1 MALPLREHYDAVVIG
16 GGPAG
21 TTFARLLHRAGFA
34 VLLVERARHPRF
46 SVGESLLPATMPL
59 WQRLG
64 LVERFEKAG
73 FVRKYGAY
81 FCFADGERPEYSHFP
96 NASRWIADH
105 SYEVRRADFDQVLW
119 DAARET
125 GLDARDQTV
134 VEEVVFAGERATGV
148 RLRLSDGS
156 LAHVDAR
163 LVADC
168 SGRTT
173 LIGAQRALRDR
184 DPQLHRVALYCHYGD
199 AIRSTGED
207 AGTIAVVAAP
217 FGWMWLIPFADGGAS
232 VGAVLDREWYGQRR
246 RAGAD
251 HDAIWSEVLALVPA
265 VARRLRGAPQT
276 RAVEATADF
285 QYRLRALAGDG
296 WVAIGDA
303 GAFLDPVFSSG
314 VHLAMTG
321 AERASDA
328 AARALA
334 GDRQPVA
341 RDFARYARES
351 RAQLGVYA
359 RFIYAWYD
367 PAFREVFMRPPH
379 GRPGVAW
386 LRREVVSVLAGSL
399 TPTWRVWPAIGTL
412 LWLARRQRRA
422 TARAQAA
429 SRAQRA
435 QVSRSEPKASEDHRT
450 GERRPSGS

>member
-1 MALPLREHYDAVVIG
+1 MARELREQYDAVVVG

-21 TTFARLLHRAGFA
+21 TTFAHLLRRAGHD

-46 SVGESLLPATMPL
+46 CVGESLLPATMPL
-59 WQRLG
+59 WRRLG
-64 LVERFEKAG
+64 VAERFEKAG

-81 FCFADGERPEYSHFP
+81 FCFASGEQPEYSHFP
-96 NASRWIADH
+96 NASHWIADH
-105 SYEVRRADFDQVLW
+105 SYEVRRADFDQILW
-119 DAARET
+119 DAALET
-125 GLDARDQTV
+125 GIDARDETA
-134 VEEVVFAGERATGV
+134 VEEVIFAGARAMGAV
-148 RLRLSDGS
+148 LRASDGS
-156 LAHVDAR
+156 RTRVRAR

-168 SGRTT
+168 SGRAT
-173 LIGAQRALRDR
+173 LVGGQLALRVR
-184 DPQLHRVALYCHYGD
+184 DPNLHRVALYCHYGD
-199 AIRSTGED
+199 TIRSTGED

-232 VGAVLDREWYGQRR
+232 VGAVLDREWYGERR
-246 RAGAD
+246 RASAD

-265 VARRLRGAPQT
+265 VARRLSGATQT

-285 QYRLRALAGDG
+285 QYRLRELAGDG

-321 AERASDA
+321 AERASA
-328 AARALA
+328 AATRALA
-334 GDRQPVA
+334 GGRLPVA

-367 PAFREVFMRPPH
+367 PAFREVFVRPPH
-379 GRPGVAW
+379 GKPGVEW
-386 LRREVVSVLAGSL
+386 LRREVVSVLAGSV

-422 TARAQAA
+422 NAGAGNAT
-429 SRAQRA
+429 
-435 QVSRSEPKASEDHRT
+435 
-450 GERRPSGS
+450 

>member
-1 MALPLREHYDAVVIG
+1 MADVLREQYDAVVIG

-21 TTFARLLHRAGFA
+21 TTFAHLLSRAGHA

-59 WQRLG
+59 WRRLG
-64 LVERFEKAG
+64 VAERFEKAG

-81 FCFADGERPEYSHFP
+81 FCFADGEQPEYSHFP

-105 SYEVRRADFDQVLW
+105 SYEVRRADFDQILW
-119 DAARET
+119 EAALET
-125 GLDARDQTV
+125 GVDARDQTD
-134 VEEVVFAGERATGV
+134 VEEVIFERGRATGV
-148 RLRLSDGS
+148 SLRLADGGR
-156 LAHVDAR
+156 AQVRAR

-168 SGRTT
+168 SGRAT
-173 LIGAQRALRDR
+173 LIGAQLALRER
-184 DPQLHRVALYCHYGD
+184 DQNLHRVALYCHYGD

-207 AGTIAVVAAP
+207 AGTIAVVATE

-232 VGAVLDREWYGQRR
+232 VGAVLDRDWYGERR

-251 HDAIWSEVLALVPA
+251 HDAIWSEVLSLVPA
-265 VARRLRGAPQT
+265 VARRLRGAPLA

-285 QYRLRALAGDG
+285 QYRLRELAGDG

-321 AERASDA
+321 AERASLA

-334 GDRQPVA
+334 GGRLPVA

-379 GRPGVAW
+379 GRPGVEW
-386 LRREVVSVLAGSL
+386 LRRELVSVLAGSV
-399 TPTWRVWPAIGTL
+399 TPSWRVWPAIGTL

-422 TARAQAA
+422 NERAGARA
-429 SRAQRA
+429 
-435 QVSRSEPKASEDHRT
+435 
-450 GERRPSGS
+450 

>member
-1 MALPLREHYDAVVIG
+1 MARTLREQYDAAVIG

-21 TTFARLLHRAGFA
+21 TTFAHLLSRAGHA

-59 WQRLG
+59 WRRLG
-64 LVERFEKAG
+64 VAERFEKAG

-81 FCFADGERPEYSHFP
+81 FCFADGEQPEYSHFP
-96 NASRWIADH
+96 NASRWVADH
-105 SYEVRRADFDQVLW
+105 SYEVRRADFDQILW
-119 DAARET
+119 DAALET
-125 GLDARDQTV
+125 GVDARDQTD
-134 VEEVVFAGERATGV
+134 VEEVIFERGRAAGV
-148 RLRLSDGS
+148 RLRLADGGR
-156 LAHVDAR
+156 AQVRAR

-168 SGRTT
+168 SGRAT
-173 LIGAQRALRDR
+173 LIGAQLALRER
-184 DPQLHRVALYCHYGD
+184 DPNLHRVALYCHYGD

-207 AGTIAVVAAP
+207 AGTIAVVATG

-232 VGAVLDREWYGQRR
+232 VGAVLDRECYGQRR

-251 HDAIWSEVLALVPA
+251 HDAIWREVLQQVPA

-276 RAVEATADF
+276 RPVEATADF
-285 QYRLRALAGDG
+285 QYRLRELAGDG
-296 WVAIGDA
+296 WVAIGEA

-321 AERASDA
+321 ADRASRA
-328 AARALA
+328 ATRALA
-334 GDRQPVA
+334 GGRLPVA
-341 RDFARYARES
+341 GDFARYARES

-367 PAFREVFMRPPH
+367 PAFREVFVRPPH
-379 GRPGVAW
+379 GRPGVEW
-386 LRREVVSVLAGSL
+386 LRREVVSVLAGSV

-422 TARAQAA
+422 NA
-429 SRAQRA
+429 SFAQRA
-435 QVSRSEPKASEDHRT
+435 E
-450 GERRPSGS
+450 GERRP

>member
-1 MALPLREHYDAVVIG
+1 MAPALREDCDAVVIG

-21 TTFARLLHRAGFA
+21 TTFAHLLRRAGYA

-46 SVGESLLPATMPL
+46 CVGESLLPATMPL

-64 LVERFEKAG
+64 VAERFEKAG

-81 FCFADGERPEYSHFP
+81 FCFADGEQPEYSHFP

-105 SYEVRRADFDQVLW
+105 SYEVRRADFDQILW
-119 DAARET
+119 DAALET
-125 GLDARDQTV
+125 GIHARDETL
-134 VEEVVFAGERATGV
+134 VEEVVFERTRATGV
-148 RLRLSDGS
+148 RLRLPDGS
-156 LAHVDAR
+156 RVPVRAR

-168 SGRTT
+168 SGRAT
-173 LIGAQRALRDR
+173 LIGAQLALRDR
-184 DPQLHRVALYCHYGD
+184 DPHLHRVALYCHYGD

-232 VGAVLDREWYGQRR
+232 VGAVLDRDWYGQRR
-246 RAGAD
+246 RAGSD
-251 HDAIWSEVLALVPA
+251 HDAIWNEVLSLVPA

-276 RAVEATADF
+276 RPVEATADF
-285 QYRLRALAGDG
+285 QYRLRELAGDG

-321 AERASDA
+321 AERASAA

-334 GDRQPVA
+334 AGRQPVA

-367 PAFREVFMRPPH
+367 PAFREVFVRPPH

-386 LRREVVSVLAGSL
+386 LRREIVSVLAGAV
-399 TPTWRVWPAIGTL
+399 TPTWRVWPAIGAL

-422 TARAQAA
+422 SARAGAPA
-429 SRAQRA
+429 
-435 QVSRSEPKASEDHRT
+435 
-450 GERRPSGS
+450 

>member
-1 MALPLREHYDAVVIG
+1 MARALRDQYDAVVIG

-21 TTFARLLHRAGFA
+21 TTFAQLLRRAGHA

-59 WQRLG
+59 WRRLG

-105 SYEVRRADFDQVLW
+105 SYEVRRADFDQILW
-119 DAARET
+119 DVALETGVDARE
-125 GLDARDQTV
+125 QTL
-134 VEEVVFAGERATGV
+134 VEEVTFAGARAAGV
-148 RLRLSDGS
+148 RLRLADGS
-156 LAHVDAR
+156 RAEVGAR

-168 SGRTT
+168 SGRAT
-173 LIGAQRALRDR
+173 LIGAQLALRDR

-207 AGTIAVVAAP
+207 AGTIAVVATA

-232 VGAVLDREWYGQRR
+232 VGAVLDRAWYGERR

-251 HDAIWSEVLALVPA
+251 LDAIWSEVLALVPA

-276 RAVEATADF
+276 RPVEVTADF
-285 QYRLRALAGDG
+285 QYRLRELAGDG

-321 AERASDA
+321 AERASQA
-328 AARALA
+328 AIRALA
-334 GDRQPVA
+334 NGRLPVA
-341 RDFARYARES
+341 RDFARYAREC

-367 PAFREVFMRPPH
+367 PAFREVFLRPPH

-386 LRREVVSVLAGSL
+386 LRREVVSVLAGAI

-422 TARAQAA
+422 SARA
-429 SRAQRA
+429 S
-435 QVSRSEPKASEDHRT
+435 VSA
-450 GERRPSGS
+450 

>member
-1 MALPLREHYDAVVIG
+1 MAQALREHCDAVVIG

-21 TTFARLLHRAGFA
+21 TTFAHLLARAGHA

-59 WQRLG
+59 WRRLG
-64 LVERFEKAG
+64 VAERFEKAG

-81 FCFADGERPEYSHFP
+81 FCFADGDRPEYSHFP
-96 NASRWIADH
+96 DASRWVADH
-105 SYEVRRADFDQVLW
+105 SYEVRRAEFDQILW
-119 DAARET
+119 DAALET
-125 GLDARDQTV
+125 GIDARDGTL
-134 VEEVVFAGERATGV
+134 VEEVTFAAGRATGV
-148 RLRLSDGS
+148 RLRLPDGCRV
-156 LAHVDAR
+156 AVGAR

-168 SGRTT
+168 SGRAT
-173 LIGAQRALRDR
+173 LLGAQLALRDR
-184 DPQLHRVALYCHYGD
+184 DPKLHRVALYCHYGD

-207 AGTIAVVAAP
+207 AGTIAVVATA

-232 VGAVLDREWYGQRR
+232 VGAVLGRDWYGLRR

-251 HDAIWSEVLALVPA
+251 HDAIWDEVLSLVPA

-276 RAVEATADF
+276 RPVEATADF
-285 QYRLRALAGDG
+285 QYRLRELAGDG

-321 AERASDA
+321 AERASGA
-328 AARALA
+328 AVRALA
-334 GDRQPVA
+334 AGRLPVG

-351 RAQLGVYA
+351 RAQLDVYA

-367 PAFREVFMRPPH
+367 PAFREVFLRPPH
-379 GRPGVAW
+379 GRPGVAR
-386 LRREVVSVLAGSL
+386 LRREVVSVLAGSV

-422 TARAQAA
+422 NARAGATA
-429 SRAQRA
+429 
-435 QVSRSEPKASEDHRT
+435 
-450 GERRPSGS
+450 

>member
-1 MALPLREHYDAVVIG
+1 MARALREHYDAVVIG
-16 GGPAG
+16 GGAAG
-21 TTFARLLHRAGFA
+21 TTVPQLLARAGHA

-64 LVERFEKAG
+64 LAERFEKAG

-81 FCFADGERPEYSHFP
+81 FCFEDGAQPEYSHFP

-105 SYEVRRADFDQVLW
+105 SYEVRRADFDQILW
-119 DAARET
+119 DAALET
-125 GLDARDQTV
+125 AVDALDDTL
-134 VEEVVFAGERATGV
+134 VEEVVFSGARATGV
-148 RLRLSDGS
+148 RLRLPDGRRT
-156 LAHVDAR
+156 HVGAR

-168 SGRTT
+168 SGRAT
-173 LIGAQRALRDR
+173 LIGAQLALRER
-184 DPQLHRVALYCHYGD
+184 DPNLHRVALYCHYGD

-207 AGTIAVVAAP
+207 AGTIAVVATP
-217 FGWMWLIPFADGGAS
+217 FGWMWLIPFGDGGAS
-232 VGAVLDREWYGQRR
+232 VGAVLDREWYGARR

-251 HDAIWSEVLALVPA
+251 HDAIWSEVLEQVPA

-276 RAVEATADF
+276 RPVEATADF
-285 QYRLRALAGDG
+285 QYRLRELAGDG

-321 AERASDA
+321 AERACEA
-328 AARALA
+328 ATRALA
-334 GDRQPVA
+334 GGRLPVA

-359 RFIYAWYD
+359 RVIYAWYD

-386 LRREVVSVLAGSL
+386 LRREVVSVLAGAI

-422 TARAQAA
+422 NARTSTAA
-429 SRAQRA
+429 
-435 QVSRSEPKASEDHRT
+435 
-450 GERRPSGS
+450 